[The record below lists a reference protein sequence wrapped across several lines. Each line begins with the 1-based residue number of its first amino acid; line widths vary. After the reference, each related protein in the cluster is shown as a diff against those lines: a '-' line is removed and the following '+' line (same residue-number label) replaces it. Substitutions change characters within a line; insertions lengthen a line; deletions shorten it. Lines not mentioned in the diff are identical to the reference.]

1 MKKEIR
7 QLKYHSK
14 THQDLSDV
22 VAKIEKIEAE
32 MQLLRY
38 HQQFELK
45 TSRTKSLDKERKPIF
60 RRSDDQYDFTSVIL
74 GL

>member
-1 MKKEIR
+1 MRREIRLLKEINKN
-7 QLKYHSK
+7 Q
-14 THQDLSDV
+14 QDLSDV
-22 VAKIEKIEAE
+22 LSRIEKIEAE

-60 RRSDDQYDFTSVIL
+60 KKSDDQYDFSSVIL